1 MSKNEAP
8 LQALQS
14 FLPPDSFDEVV
25 QYLLDHK
32 VHLTITRE
40 RKSVLGDYRN
50 RFADKNHRISVNG
63 NLNPYSF
70 LITLLHELAHLFTYE
85 KFGHRVAAHGEEWKR
100 EFGILLAAFIKKQI
114 FPADITKALLHSVH
128 NPAASSCADVQLTKV
143 LRQYDP
149 HKKGQ
154 VFIEELP
161 NGACFK
167 IEDGRV
173 FRKESLLRKRYRCIE
188 IKTGLT
194 YLFSPVFEVI
204 PIQQNS

>member
-8 LQALQS
+8 LQALKS

-25 QYLLDHK
+25 KHILDHK

-85 KFGHRVAAHGEEWKR
+85 KFGHKVSAHGEEWKK
-100 EFGILLAAFIKKQI
+100 EFGILLSSFIKKQI
-114 FPADITKALLHSVH
+114 FPADISRALLQSVH

-143 LRQYDP
+143 LRKYDAN
-149 HKKGQ
+149 KTGQ
-154 VFIEELP
+154 VFVEDLP
-161 NGACFK
+161 IGACFK
-167 IEDGRV
+167 IEGGRI
-173 FRKESLLRKRYRCIE
+173 FRKEELLRKRYRCTE

-194 YLFSPVFEVI
+194 YLFSPVFEVV
-204 PIQQNS
+204 SLDT